1 MENLCANMKRRYKN
15 HRETMKLVQKG
26 RKIMCKCK
34 KVFDSGV
41 GMGNGRSG
49 SNVAVA
55 INVTDIVKYVAI
67 AGVAIVGIIFGTKT
81 WCNYMKNKE
90 DEEA

>member
-1 MENLCANMKRRYKN
+1 MRESCGKLKRCYKN
-15 HRETMKLVQKG
+15 HGETIQLVQKG

-34 KVFDSGV
+34 KVIDGAAAI
-41 GMGNGRSG
+41 GNSRSG

>member
-1 MENLCANMKRRYKN
+1 MDKILMQLNKFYKN
-15 HRETMKLVQKG
+15 HLETFKVLWKG
-26 RKIMCKCK
+26 RTTMCKCK
-34 KVFDSGV
+34 KVFDTATAV
-41 GMGNGRSG
+41 GNSKSR
-49 SNVAVA
+49 SNVAVS

-90 DEEA
+90 DEEE

>member
-1 MENLCANMKRRYKN
+1 MEEICWNLKEFYKN
-15 HRETMKLVQKG
+15 HVDTIKVVQKG
-26 RKIMCKCK
+26 RKLMCKCK
-34 KVFDSGV
+34 KVIDGAAAI
-41 GMGNGRSG
+41 GNSRSG

>member
-1 MENLCANMKRRYKN
+1 MEYLCANMKRRYEN
-15 HRETMKLVQKG
+15 HRGTIKLVQKG

-34 KVFDSGV
+34 KIFDG
-41 GMGNGRSG
+41 GAAMGNSRSG
-49 SNVAVA
+49 SNVAVS

-67 AGVAIVGIIFGTKT
+67 AGVAIVGIIFGVKA
-81 WCNYMKNKE
+81 WSNYMKNKE